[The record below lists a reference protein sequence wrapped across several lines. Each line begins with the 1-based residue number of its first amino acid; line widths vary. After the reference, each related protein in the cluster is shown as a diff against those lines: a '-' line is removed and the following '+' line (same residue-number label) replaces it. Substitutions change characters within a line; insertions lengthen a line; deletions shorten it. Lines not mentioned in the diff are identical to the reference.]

1 MPTTYRLGCIGFA
14 HMHVNDLL
22 DAFDRLPNVEWA
34 ACADTVPAIPS
45 RSEKRSTRRANLRR
59 AHEVIGIPK
68 VYDDYRQ
75 LLDEEKLD
83 AVIVCAENARH
94 PEVITAAAER
104 GLHIVTEKPMA
115 ADLSGALQ
123 VARACRANG
132 VELMVNWPTTWSP
145 AIRKMKE
152 LIDAG
157 VIGDVWEIKW
167 RNGASM
173 GPLSYGTG
181 EDAVTDLEKGAEWW
195 HYAAPGGGALL
206 DYCCY
211 GASLALW
218 YLDAPALSAT
228 GLRLNVASPYG
239 DAEDNAII
247 TVRFPQAVAIL
258 EGTWTTWNV
267 GVPTGPIAYGSRGC
281 LVAGQHVG
289 AGGRAMPAVS
299 VYTSRAHG
307 LQAADEIVEGDPL
320 PAGRAT
326 PAEEFVHHLHTG
338 DPLHPTLQMAH
349 NLRAMAIL
357 DAGRRSAES
366 GHVEPVNDAVW
377 QIG

>member
-1 MPTTYRLGCIGFA
+1 MSKTYRLACIGFA

-22 DAFDRLPNVEWA
+22 DAFDRLPSVEWV
-34 ACADTVPAIPS
+34 ACADTVPAVPS

-59 AHEVIGIPK
+59 AQEVIGIPK
-68 VYDDYRQ
+68 VYDDYRA
-75 LLDEEKLD
+75 LLDTETLD

-94 PEVITAAAER
+94 PEVITAVAEH
-104 GLHIVTEKPMA
+104 GLHVVTEKPMA
-115 ADLSGALQ
+115 ADLAGALQ
-123 VARACRANG
+123 IARACRANG

-145 AIRKMKE
+145 AVRKMKE

-181 EDAVTDLEKGAEWW
+181 NDAVTDREKGAEWW
-195 HYAAPGGGALL
+195 HYVEPGGGALL

-218 YLDAPALSAT
+218 YLGAPALSASGT
-228 GLRLNVASPYG
+228 CLNMASHYG

-247 TVRFPQAVAIL
+247 TVRFPRAVAIL

-267 GVPTGPIAYGSRGC
+267 GLPTGPIAYGSRGC
-281 LVAGQHVG
+281 LVAGHRLDDE
-289 AGGRAMPAVS
+289 GRAIPAVS
-299 VYTSRAHG
+299 VFTRRSHG
-307 LQAADEIVEGDPL
+307 LEPADEIIEGDPL
-320 PAGRAT
+320 PLGRST
-326 PAEEFVHHLHTG
+326 PAEEFTHHLETG
-338 DPLHPTLQMAH
+338 EPLHPTLQMDH
-349 NLRAMAIL
+349 NVQAMAIL
-357 DAGRRSAES
+357 DAGRRSAS
-366 GHVEPVNDAVW
+366 TGHVQPVEDATWHV
-377 QIG
+377 G